1 MITLTSTQFNSDFL
15 LYIPKKILFFVLS
28 LFDIHH
34 LSHDIYPF
42 VVGIVALVF
51 YLKVYD
57 VLARLCARLFKLPP
71 RSPRQ

>member
-1 MITLTSTQFNSDFL
+1 
-15 LYIPKKILFFVLS
+15 FVLS

-57 VLARLCARLFKLPP
+57 VLARFCARLFKLPP